1 MNTAILSLLFCLIM
15 LSPDAIAQTA
25 KKSEGKVEVKAVQ
38 VLYFHGERRCATC
51 KAIEKVA
58 KNTVKDQYAGDARV
72 VFRTLNH
79 EDEKNAALVEK
90 YQIAGSSLIIQ
101 GPGKAFKDMTAECFQ
116 YARND
121 PGKLQSLVISTVDG
135 YLK

>member
-1 MNTAILSLLFCLIM
+1 MNTAILSLLLCFIM
-15 LSPDAIAQTA
+15 LSPDTVAQTVQ
-25 KKSEGKVEVKAVQ
+25 KSAEKAEVKAVQ
-38 VLYFHGERRCATC
+38 ILYFHGARRCSTC

-58 KNTVKDQYAGDARV
+58 KNTVKDRYAGDARV

-79 EDEKNAALVEK
+79 EDKKNAALVEK

-101 GPGKAFKDMTAECFQ
+101 GTGKAFKDLTSECFQ